1 MSFRP
6 DHEIYKRRLS
16 RNVGLGLTLA
26 AFVAVVFGLTVVKVT
41 RNGPIQGYDHVLQPE
56 LLPKE
61 EGQ

>member
-26 AFVAVVFGLTVVKVT
+26 AFVALVFGLTIVKVE
-41 RNGPIQGYDHVLQPE
+41 NAGQMEGFDHVLRPE

-61 EGQ
+61 ETQ